1 MARGRPPG
9 GVAARAARDGG
20 NRPSMT
26 EIDRRRPILV
36 LPPGSG
42 RSAYRSAAGPEVNRI
57 HCCCSTTDP
66 RELGHQDQSPLSIL
80 ENSFSTESCYSSESF
95 ENTDGNNRF
104 VQRLHDSS
112 FDVFTKVLLLLK
124 LDGAFPGSRTDWYYS
139 SILVEDIVEMVCID
153 KTLSAEREMELSD
166 LASSNKQIIDLGLV
180 SEIGTSDRAET
191 LWGGLVE
198 DIVEMVCIDKTL
210 SAERE
215 MELSETLSSS
225 NKQIIDLGL
234 VSEIGTSDRA
244 ETLWGGLE
252 YVKEILTISEFIVDD
267 LIPYFM
273 DQSDEIF
280 DPLLFEKLE
289 ENQSLTACEIA
300 ERHRRMR
307 KIIFDA
313 VNECL
318 ETKHSHYFRAG
329 FRMWSKGVVLAAKDL
344 SHELYNEISGW
355 NSIED
360 LMVDELVAKDM
371 STYLGRWIDFEIEAF
386 EAGVEIQMW
395 LFNTLVDEVVAD
407 FQINDPQDI

>member
-42 RSAYRSAAGPEVNRI
+42 RSAYRSAAGPNYSI
-57 HCCCSTTDP
+57 YISSM
-66 RELGHQDQSPLSIL
+66 HQLCNSVRVSMKNIL
-80 ENSFSTESCYSSESF
+80 EEELYLDVDFLFS
-95 ENTDGNNRF
+95 
-104 VQRLHDSS
+104 
-112 FDVFTKVLLLLK
+112 
-124 LDGAFPGSRTDWYYS
+124 GSRTDWYYS

-166 LASSNKQIIDLGLV
+166 
-180 SEIGTSDRAET
+180 
-191 LWGGLVE
+191 
-198 DIVEMVCIDKTL
+198 
-210 SAERE
+210 
-215 MELSETLSSS
+215 LSSS